1 MKLFRIHIYLS
12 IRNFIKSI
20 FSFTKNKKYEHEIS
34 KILLQNS
41 NKSNILLTSQCRIA
55 FLVVLKYLKEKL
67 STKKSGLIDE
77 RVLIRHKGK
86 VTTKTKIKDWKKLW
100 KQNASLFKKKW
111 RFYYYFPRLAR
122 IYIRIKYYNK

>member
-20 FSFTKNKKYEHEIS
+20 FSFKKNKKYEHEIS

-67 STKKSGLIDE
+67 STKNEIIFLAYNLPEMLNVAKNLNF
-77 RVLIRHKGK
+77 
-86 VTTKTKIKDWKKLW
+86 KIVI
-100 KQNASLFKKKW
+100 N
-111 RFYYYFPRLAR
+111 
-122 IYIRIKYYNK
+122 